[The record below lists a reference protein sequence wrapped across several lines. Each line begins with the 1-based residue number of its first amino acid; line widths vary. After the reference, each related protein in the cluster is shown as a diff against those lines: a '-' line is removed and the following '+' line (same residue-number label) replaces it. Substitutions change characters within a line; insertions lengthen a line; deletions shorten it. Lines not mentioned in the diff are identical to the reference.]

1 MKTRRVLLLV
11 VALLAAAP
19 VVAAPAADEDACAMV
34 GKVTSILAGLR
45 DQGMERATATA
56 FLAALAKGD
65 AQATQVIEELAE
77 VVYDPE
83 HRALDGDVMELLAVK
98 ACRKAEVAP

>member
-19 VVAAPAADEDACAMV
+19 VVAAAQEDACAMV